1 MADPN
6 AQNAE
11 HDFARLSADLA
22 VLRADVAKLA
32 DTLTS
37 LARAQGEAATEAVA
51 SRVRQGKEKAE
62 ATAAGLLDEGT
73 AAYNEAKD
81 RASAIGGDVAATI
94 ERNPLGAV
102 AAALGVGFLLGL
114 ITRGR

>member
-1 MADPN
+1 MAEPN
-6 AQNAE
+6 AQE
-11 HDFARLSADLA
+11 DFAQLSADLA
-22 VLRADVAKLA
+22 VLRADVARLA
-32 DTLTS
+32 ETLTT
-37 LARAQGEAATEAVA
+37 LAKVQGEAAADAVA

-62 ATAAGLLDEGT
+62 ATAADLMEEG
-73 AAYNEAKD
+73 ADAYQEAKE
-81 RASAIGGDVAATI
+81 RASQFGGEVTATI